1 MPQGRV
7 DEGKPRKLDDDLQ
20 QQILYLKKN
29 YPRMSAAA
37 IFRQLQ
43 DNGKHQKRRRIGIDH

>member
-43 DNGKHQKRRRIGIDH
+43 DNGEHQKRRRIGIDH